1 MAIQAAYF
9 LKWRTGGGVGVPIGE
24 VKLMEIV
31 FELSYTDFEQESL
44 NDALLVA
51 VEKFDVLIV
60 SILIRHGAAISD
72 TLSSFRRMFSYFKNT
87 LAGTYIMYRRDIVEQ
102 LLENEP
108 TRQIT
113 LMCGASVAVT
123 DKPLVMLLIRNG
135 IDIHV
140 NLMSIHTRACHEV
153 GVGYAR
159 SLDRASRASNTLF
172 FTMRKRVDLYS

>member
-1 MAIQAAYF
+1 
-9 LKWRTGGGVGVPIGE
+9 VPIGE

-72 TLSSFRRMFSYFKNT
+72 TLSSLRRMFLFFKKS
-87 LAGTYIMYRRDIVEQ
+87 LEGTRTMYRRDIVEQ

-113 LMCGASVAVT
+113 LTCGASVAVT
-123 DKPLVMLLIRNG
+123 DKRLVMLLIRNG
-135 IDIHV
+135 IDIHA
-140 NLMSIHTRACHEV
+140 NLVSIHTRACHEV
-153 GVGYAR
+153 GAGYAR
-159 SLDRASRASNTLF
+159 SLDRARMASNTLF
-172 FTMRKRVDLYS
+172 STMRKRVDFHS